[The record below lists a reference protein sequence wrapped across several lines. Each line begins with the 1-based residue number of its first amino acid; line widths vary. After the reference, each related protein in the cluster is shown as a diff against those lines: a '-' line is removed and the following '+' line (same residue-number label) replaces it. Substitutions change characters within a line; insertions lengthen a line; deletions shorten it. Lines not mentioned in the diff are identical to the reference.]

1 MIKKGIIIL
10 LFLISSINLMGQG
23 FTYSYADPCTLKTKE
38 IYIPNPNGSVALFY
52 GGQTQSF
59 TSSELQSG
67 AFQQWINQVNSTNP
81 SGPCSGVALVQNTT
95 LNAIVA
101 QNSIAVLS
109 SVISTLSD
117 ISSISDMSTMSTIG
131 GSTIEGIIQ
140 VDESVSSNNNGDVS
154 KDNKKQNNNGTTN
167 NTNGNQTT
175 SGGIEGQNNVQTNQN
190 GTQQVGGNNSSQG
203 ATVGNSNNTTSGG
216 EQTTQSS
223 VTSSSNGQSSNQ
235 NNNPSSTPQVTTNQP
250 SSNPVTSG
258 NQNSSQTTN
267 NQGNNS
273 VSSNN
278 PVTSG
283 NNSTVN
289 TNNPTT
295 PNTNNS
301 TSNQNSQNSSGN
313 NQNSQVVSENQNSQG
328 QNNGVITNQGQT
340 QGQNVTNTSSN
351 NGGVTNITGG
361 VNSVK
366 ADVTEKNDKEDA
378 ISSVESTSA
387 QSSSTT
393 KSKVATVKKGSLM
406 MTGDIVTISSA
417 SGMDP
422 TQVKINASII
432 SSNTKNTIA
441 KGALVNFTSQ
451 INNSN
456 VTLFFSYRHKRFT
469 SIIANSM
476 MINFEKDFF
485 NTISLMESY
494 QYKKLTSTIG
504 VNLTTGNIGESK
516 FQSVSTLG
524 GFVYNYKVNKKFGM
538 TTMFVMVYSPFVYYY
553 EGMWYQSGL
562 LAVPFVAV
570 DYKITKKFKLN
581 LSFSGVNQIN
591 DQTLNYQV
599 LIGAKA
605 FL

>member
-1 MIKKGIIIL
+1 MIKKWIIII

-38 IYIPNPNGSVALFY
+38 IYIPNQNGSVALFY

-59 TSSELQSG
+59 TPLELQSG
-67 AFQQWINQVNSTNP
+67 AFQLWINQVNSTNP

-101 QNSIAVLS
+101 QNSIVVLT

-117 ISSISDMSTMSTIG
+117 ISSISDMSSMSV
-131 GSTIEGIIQ
+131 SSIEGVVQ
-140 VDESVSSNNNGDVS
+140 VDETVSSNNGSGEKNDE
-154 KDNKKQNNNGTTN
+154 KK
-167 NTNGNQTT
+167 NTNGKNR
-175 SGGIEGQNNVQTNQN
+175 VQTNSS
-190 GTQQVGGNNSSQG
+190 GTQQVSTNN
-203 ATVGNSNNTTSGG
+203 
-216 EQTTQSS
+216 
-223 VTSSSNGQSSNQ
+223 
-235 NNNPSSTPQVTTNQP
+235 P

-258 NQNSSQTTN
+258 NQVGGQTTN

-283 NNSTVN
+283 NNTTSN
-289 TNNPTT
+289 TNNSTAA
-295 PNTNNS
+295 NTNNS
-301 TSNQNSQNSSGN
+301 TSNQNSQ
-313 NQNSQVVSENQNSQG
+313 G
-328 QNNGVITNQGQT
+328 QNATN
-340 QGQNVTNTSSN
+340 NPSS
-351 NGGVTNITGG
+351 NGGVSNITGG

-366 ADVTEKNDKEDA
+366 ADVTEKKDKEESKQDV
-378 ISSVESTSA
+378 ISSAEGTAA
-387 QSSSTT
+387 QSSSST
-393 KSKVATVKKGSLM
+393 KNKVATVKKGSLM

-417 SGMDP
+417 NAIDP

-432 SSNTKNTIA
+432 TSNTKNTIA
-441 KGALVNFTSQ
+441 KGALINFTSQ
-451 INNSN
+451 VNNSN
-456 VTLFFSYRHKRFT
+456 LTLFFSYRHKRFT

-476 MINFEKDFF
+476 MLNFEKDFF

-494 QYKKLTSTIG
+494 QYKKLTTTVG
-504 VNLTTGNIGESK
+504 VNLTTGNIGQSK

-524 GFVYNYKVNKKFGM
+524 GFVYNFKVNKKFGM

-553 EGMWYQSGL
+553 EGIWYQSGL
-562 LAVPFVAV
+562 LSVPFVAI

>member
-1 MIKKGIIIL
+1 MIKKGIILL

-23 FTYSYADPCTLKTKE
+23 FTYSYADPCTSKTKE

-59 TSSELQSG
+59 TPSELQSG
-67 AFQQWINQVNSTNP
+67 AVQLWINQVNSTNP

-95 LNAIVA
+95 LNAILA
-101 QNSIAVLS
+101 QNSIAVLT
-109 SVISTLSD
+109 SVMSTLSD
-117 ISSISDMSTMSTIG
+117 MSTISSMG
-131 GSTIEGIIQ
+131 ASSIEGIIQ
-140 VDESVSSNNNGDVS
+140 VDETVSSNNGGGS

-175 SGGIEGQNNVQTNQN
+175 SGGIEGQNNVQTNPT

-203 ATVGNSNNTTSGG
+203 ATVGSSNNTTTGG
-216 EQTTQSS
+216 EQTSQSS
-223 VTSSSNGQSSNQ
+223 VTNSP
-235 NNNPSSTPQVTTNQP
+235 NNPSSTPQVTTNNP
-250 SSNPVTSG
+250 PSNPVTSG
-258 NQNSSQTTN
+258 NQVGGQTTN

-283 NNSTVN
+283 NNTTSN
-289 TNNPTT
+289 TNNSTT
-295 PNTNNS
+295 SNTNNS
-301 TSNQNSQNSSGN
+301 TSNQNSQNGGQN
-313 NQNSQVVSENQNSQG
+313 NQNSPVVSGNQNSQG
-328 QNNGVITNQGQT
+328 QNATNSP
-340 QGQNVTNTSSN
+340 SS
-351 NGGVTNITGG
+351 NGGVSNITGG

-366 ADVTEKNDKEDA
+366 ADVTEKNDKEDSKQDD
-378 ISSVESTSA
+378 ISSAESSAA
-387 QSSSTT
+387 QSSSST
-393 KSKVATVKKGSLM
+393 KSKVAAVKKGSLM
-406 MTGDIVTISSA
+406 MTGDLVTISSA
-417 SGMDP
+417 DGVDP
-422 TQVKINASII
+422 TQVRINASII

-441 KGALVNFTSQ
+441 KGALINFTSQ

-456 VTLFFSYRHKRFT
+456 LTLFFSYRHKRFT

-485 NTISLMESY
+485 NTVSLMESY
-494 QYKKLTSTIG
+494 QYKKLTTTLG

-516 FQSVSTLG
+516 FQSISTLG
-524 GFVYNYKVNKKFGM
+524 GFVYNFKVNKKFGM
-538 TTMFVMVYSPFVYYY
+538 TTMFVVVYSPFVYYY
-553 EGMWYQSGL
+553 EGLWYQSGL
-562 LAVPFVAV
+562 LAVPFAAV

>member
-23 FTYSYADPCTLKTKE
+23 FTYSYADPCTSKIRE

-67 AFQQWINQVNSTNP
+67 AVQLWINQVNSTNP

-101 QNSIAVLS
+101 QNSIAVLTN
-109 SVISTLSD
+109 VISTLSD
-117 ISSISDMSTMSTIG
+117 MSTMSSMG
-131 GSTIEGIIQ
+131 ASSIEGIIQ
-140 VDESVSSNNNGDVS
+140 VDESVSSNNNGGGN
-154 KDNKKQNNNGTTN
+154 KDKEKEKNNGTTN

-175 SGGIEGQNNVQTNQN
+175 SGGNQEQNNVQTNQN
-190 GTQQVGGNNSSQG
+190 STQQVGGNNSSQG
-203 ATVGNSNNTTSGG
+203 TTVGSSNSSTTGG
-216 EQTTQSS
+216 EQTSQSP
-223 VTSSSNGQSSNQ
+223 VT
-235 NNNPSSTPQVTTNQP
+235 STPQA
-250 SSNPVTSG
+250 
-258 NQNSSQTTN
+258 TTN
-267 NQGNNS
+267 NPPS
-273 VSSNN
+273 N

-283 NNSTVN
+283 NNSTAN
-289 TNNPTT
+289 TNNSTT

-301 TSNQNSQNSSGN
+301 TSVGN
-313 NQNSQVVSENQNSQG
+313 NQNSQNGVPNNQNSPVVSGNQNSQG
-328 QNNGVITNQGQT
+328 QNSGV
-340 QGQNVTNTSSN
+340 S
-351 NGGVTNITGG
+351 NITGG

-366 ADVTEKNDKEDA
+366 ADVTEKNDKKDSKEDE
-378 ISSVESTSA
+378 ISSAEGSSA
-387 QSSSTT
+387 QSSSSA

-406 MTGDIVTISSA
+406 MTGDLVTISSA
-417 SGMDP
+417 SGVDP
-422 TQVKINASII
+422 TQVRINASII

-441 KGALVNFTSQ
+441 KGALINFTSQ

-456 VTLFFSYRHKRFT
+456 ITLFFSYRKKRFT

-485 NTISLMESY
+485 NTVSLMESY
-494 QYKKLTSTIG
+494 QYKKLTTTLG

-524 GFVYNYKVNKKFGM
+524 GFVYNFKVNNKFGM

-553 EGMWYQSGL
+553 EGLWYQSGL
-562 LAVPFVAV
+562 LAVPFTAI